1 MLTNKST
8 PKPIKRQPEFPAF
21 NISFES
27 GIWKKQSDW
36 DLTTIHSFFQ
46 HAADFEVLSS
56 RSVWMRARS
65 KIDRCCTDCHE
76 DTIQRWVLKFAQHPE
91 PLAFIQCQEV
101 MQHFR
106 ILYLQCLF
114 LPERS
119 LSEESFE
126 EYYNK
131 NGSDFYL
138 QSLNLFI
145 STAFLL
151 RDADLIYFVP
161 QGTHS
166 LMDKLNCGKL
176 HEFWVPCPLFSKS
189 GPFKSIMVKEISSEE
204 WFKRPEFELEKEK
217 LKNLL
222 RRKKAKQAK
231 KIHPI
236 RKKSKAGLLSRIF
249 FPK

>member
-21 NISFES
+21 NISFET

-36 DLTTIHSFFQ
+36 DLTTTQSFFER
-46 HAADFEVLSS
+46 AAEFEVLSS
-56 RSVWMRARS
+56 RSVWMRGRS
-65 KIDRCCTDCHE
+65 KTDRCCSDCHG
-76 DTIQRWVLKFAQHPE
+76 DTIQRWALQFAQHPE
-91 PLAFIQCQEV
+91 PLAFVQCQEV

-114 LPERS
+114 LPEGPLVKES
-119 LSEESFE
+119 LEQ
-126 EYYNK
+126 YYNK

-138 QSLNLFI
+138 QSLNLLI
-145 STAFLL
+145 SAAFLL

-166 LMDKLNCGKL
+166 IMDKLNCGNL
-176 HEFWVPCPLFSKS
+176 HEFWVPCPLFSKGGS
-189 GPFKSIMVKEISSEE
+189 LKSIMVREVSSEE
-204 WFKRPEFELEKEK
+204 WFRRPEFELEKEK

-231 KIHPI
+231 KVQPL
-236 RKKSKAGLLSRIF
+236 RKQSKAGFLSRIF